1 MGHTQPDPVPVPF
14 RKAAGIRGSL
24 DLSFNMPNS
33 SPRSKDR
40 RHWLRTL
47 IWGFIAGLMAG
58 LAMLLMMAILR
69 LFLGWPTPTELIF
82 DRLFPLLTV
91 EFFISSL
98 VRAGGY
104 TPLKLQGVFGALAGQ
119 VIVAGFGGV
128 IYAFYLK
135 RRDRYEVA
143 QTPDKSLLDRRG
155 WRLIIPGILAATIL
169 FVAVLWPTLS
179 TNYRG
184 LPPGIAHL
192 IATLEMFISF
202 SVCGLGIMFFHCL
215 LSRPSHAITA
225 GETAT
230 IVGGSVGRRRFV
242 ALGIG
247 AAVAVAL
254 GSTLRRLFQMGT
266 FSYDGRQYGG
276 PRVQKIT
283 PIRPVDEFYQVSKN
297 LIDPDVARDSWRLD
311 IIGQVENPRVYSFA
325 DIAAMPAVEQ
335 ETTLLCISYG
345 VGSGLCSNAIWKG
358 VPLPTLLAQ
367 VKPNPNVTTVLFR
380 AADGYYETFRF
391 EKAMELTTLVAY
403 EMNGEP
409 LPRRH
414 GFPLRLIV
422 PGLYGEKNPKWL
434 TRIEL
439 LDEADGRLHRRHG
452 CGFYKEQGW
461 GRQGDAIPTH
471 SRFDAPQVRGD
482 HFEAPFQVG
491 KPVELRGMAFGG
503 DRGILKV
510 EISSDDGETWD
521 AAEIT
526 KPGTKLSWSLWSYQ
540 WTPDE
545 EGETGLVVRATDGDG
560 KLQISE
566 YRDQV
571 PDGATGLHRVRA
583 IVEKT

>member
-1 MGHTQPDPVPVPF
+1 MLNTSP
-14 RKAAGIRGSL
+14 GSTNL
-24 DLSFNMPNS
+24 P
-33 SPRSKDR
+33 
-40 RHWLRTL
+40 HWLKTL
-47 IWGFIAGLMAG
+47 TWGFCAGVLAG
-58 LAMLLMMAILR
+58 LAMLLTMALLR

-82 DRLFPLLTV
+82 DRIFPLLTV
-91 EFFISSL
+91 EFFIGSL

-104 TPLKLQGVFGALAGQ
+104 TPLKLQGVFGTLAGQ
-119 VIVAGFGGV
+119 VIVGGVAGV
-128 IYAFYLK
+128 IYAFYLR
-135 RRDRYEVA
+135 RRDRDGA
-143 QTPDKSLLDRRG
+143 QTTGPSLLDRRG
-155 WRLIIPGILAATIL
+155 WPLLIPGVFAATIL
-169 FVAVLWPTLS
+169 FVALLWPTLS

-184 LPPGIAHL
+184 LPPVTARWIAL
-192 IATLEMFISF
+192 LEMLISF
-202 SVCGLGIMFFHCL
+202 SVCGAGIMFFYGL
-215 LSRPSHAITA
+215 LSRPHAA
-225 GETAT
+225 
-230 IVGGSVGRRRFV
+230 VGDKTVNALPVSVGRRRFL

-247 AAVAVAL
+247 AAVVLAL
-254 GSTLRRLFQMGT
+254 GSTLRRLFQLGT
-266 FSYDGRQYGG
+266 FSYDGRQYSG
-276 PRVQKIT
+276 PKVQKIT
-283 PIRPVDEFYQVSKN
+283 PIRPDDEFYQVSKN
-297 LIDPDVARDSWRLD
+297 LIDPDIARDSWRLD
-311 IIGQVENPRVYSFA
+311 IIGRVENPRVYSFA
-325 DIAAMPAVEQ
+325 DIATMPAVEQ

-367 VKPNPNVTTVLFR
+367 VKPKPNVTTVLFR

-391 EKAMELTTLVAY
+391 EKAMEPTTLVAY

-461 GRQGDAIPTH
+461 GRLGDAIPTH

-482 HFEAPFQVG
+482 HFEAPFQIG
-491 KPVELRGMAFGG
+491 KPIELRGMAFGG
-503 DRGILKV
+503 DRGISKV
-510 EISSDDGETWD
+510 EISSDDGKTWD
-521 AAEIT
+521 EAEIT
-526 KPGTKLSWSLWSYQ
+526 MPGTKISWSLWSYQ

-545 EGETGLVVRATDGDG
+545 EGKTALLVRATDGDG

-583 IVEKT
+583 IVEKA

>member
-1 MGHTQPDPVPVPF
+1 MLNTSP
-14 RKAAGIRGSL
+14 GSTNL
-24 DLSFNMPNS
+24 P
-33 SPRSKDR
+33 
-40 RHWLRTL
+40 HWLKTL
-47 IWGFIAGLMAG
+47 TWGFCAGVLAG
-58 LAMLLMMAILR
+58 LAMLLTMALLR

-82 DRLFPLLTV
+82 DRIFPLLTV
-91 EFFISSL
+91 EFFIGSL

-104 TPLKLQGVFGALAGQ
+104 TPLKLQGVFGTLAGQ
-119 VIVAGFGGV
+119 VIVGGVAGV
-128 IYAFYLK
+128 IYAFYLR
-135 RRDRYEVA
+135 RRDRDGA
-143 QTPDKSLLDRRG
+143 QTTGPSLLDRRG
-155 WRLIIPGILAATIL
+155 WPLLIPGVFAATIL
-169 FVAVLWPTLS
+169 FVALLWPTLS

-184 LPPGIAHL
+184 LPPVTARWIAL
-192 IATLEMFISF
+192 LEMLISF
-202 SVCGLGIMFFHCL
+202 SVCGAGIMFFYGL
-215 LSRPSHAITA
+215 LSRPHAA
-225 GETAT
+225 
-230 IVGGSVGRRRFV
+230 VGDKTVNALPVSVGRRRFL

-247 AAVAVAL
+247 AAVVLAL
-254 GSTLRRLFQMGT
+254 GSTLRRLLQLGT
-266 FSYDGRQYGG
+266 FSYDGRQYSG
-276 PRVQKIT
+276 PKVQKIT
-283 PIRPVDEFYQVSKN
+283 PIRPDDEFYQVSKN
-297 LIDPDVARDSWRLD
+297 LIDPDIARDSWRLD
-311 IIGQVENPRVYSFA
+311 IIGRVENPRVYSFA
-325 DIAAMPAVEQ
+325 DIATMPAVEQ

-367 VKPNPNVTTVLFR
+367 VKPKPNVTTVLFR

-391 EKAMELTTLVAY
+391 EKAMEPTTLVAY

-461 GRQGDAIPTH
+461 GRLGDAIPTH

-482 HFEAPFQVG
+482 HFEAPFQIG
-491 KPVELRGMAFGG
+491 KPIELRGMAFGG
-503 DRGILKV
+503 DRGISKV
-510 EISSDDGETWD
+510 EISSDDGKTWD
-521 AAEIT
+521 EAEIT
-526 KPGTKLSWSLWSYQ
+526 MPGTKISWSLWSYQ

-545 EGETGLVVRATDGDG
+545 EGKTALLVRATDGDG

-583 IVEKT
+583 IVEKA

>member
-1 MGHTQPDPVPVPF
+1 MLNALT
-14 RKAAGIRGSL
+14 
-24 DLSFNMPNS
+24 
-33 SPRSKDR
+33 RSADR
-40 RHWLRTL
+40 RHWLKTL
-47 IWGFIAGLMAG
+47 IWGFFAGVLAG
-58 LAMLLMMAILR
+58 IAMLLTMALLR
-69 LFLGWPTPTELIF
+69 LFFGWPTPTDLIF
-82 DRLFPLLTV
+82 DRIFPMLTV
-91 EFFISSL
+91 EFFIGSL

-119 VIVAGFGGV
+119 LIVAGLGGV
-128 IYAFYLK
+128 LYAFYLR
-135 RRDRYEVA
+135 RRDRRNGSRITGHA
-143 QTPDKSLLDRRG
+143 LFDARG
-155 WRLIIPGILAATIL
+155 WLLIIPGVLAATIL
-169 FVAVLWPTLS
+169 FIALLWPTLV

-184 LPPGIAHL
+184 FPPGAAHAIAS
-192 IATLEMFISF
+192 IEMLISF
-202 SVCGLGIMFFHCL
+202 SVCGIGIMFFYGL
-215 LSRPSHAITA
+215 LTRPLHAA
-225 GETAT
+225 GVDEKKIAF
-230 IVGGSVGRRRFV
+230 GRSVGRRRFV

-247 AAVAVAL
+247 AALALAL
-254 GSTLRRLFQMGT
+254 GSTLRRLFRMGT
-266 FSYDGRQYGG
+266 FSYDGRQYRG
-276 PRVQKIT
+276 PKVQKIT
-283 PIRPVDEFYQVSKN
+283 PIRPDDEFYQVSKN
-297 LIDPDVARDSWRLD
+297 LIDPDIARDSWRLD
-311 IIGQVENPRVYSFA
+311 IVGQVENPRVYSFA
-325 DIAAMPAVEQ
+325 DIAALPAVEQ

-367 VKPNPNVTTVLFR
+367 VKPKPNVTTVLFR

-391 EKAMELTTLVAY
+391 AKAMEPTTLVAY

-461 GRQGDAIPTH
+461 GRQGDSIPTH

-491 KPVELRGMAFGG
+491 KPIEIRGMAFGG
-503 DRGILKV
+503 DRGISKV
-510 EISSDDGETWD
+510 EISSDDAKTWVD
-521 AAEIT
+521 AEIS

-545 EGETGLVVRATDGDG
+545 EGKTRLVVRATDGNG
-560 KLQISE
+560 QLQISE

-571 PDGATGLHRVRA
+571 PDGATGLHRVLAR
-583 IVEKT
+583 VEKA

>member
-1 MGHTQPDPVPVPF
+1 MLSSS
-14 RKAAGIRGSL
+14 SL
-24 DLSFNMPNS
+24 S
-33 SPRSKDR
+33 SSQ
-40 RHWLRTL
+40 HWVKTL
-47 IWGFIAGLMAG
+47 IWGFFAGVLAG
-58 LAMLLMMAILR
+58 IAMLLTMALLR

-82 DRLFPLLTV
+82 DRIFPLLTV
-91 EFFISSL
+91 EFFIGSL

-119 VIVAGFGGV
+119 MIVAGVGGV
-128 IYAFYLK
+128 IYTFYLRRRG
-135 RRDRYEVA
+135 RRDA
-143 QTPDKSLLDRRG
+143 QTIKSSLLDARG
-155 WRLIIPGILAATIL
+155 WPLIIPGVLAATIL
-169 FVAVLWPTLS
+169 FVALLWPTLL

-184 LPPGIAHL
+184 FPPGIAHV
-192 IATLEMFISF
+192 IASLEILISF
-202 SVCGLGIMFFHCL
+202 SVCGIGIMVFHGL
-215 LSRPSHAITA
+215 LSRPPFAA
-225 GETAT
+225 GADEKT
-230 IVGGSVGRRRFV
+230 IAFGRSVGRRRFV

-247 AAVAVAL
+247 TALALAL
-254 GSTLRRLFQMGT
+254 GTTLRRLFRMGT

-276 PRVQKIT
+276 PKVQKIT
-283 PIRPVDEFYQVSKN
+283 PIRPDDEFYQVSKN
-297 LIDPDVARDSWRLD
+297 LVDPDVARDSWRLE
-311 IIGQVENPRVYSFA
+311 IVGQVEDPGVYSFA

-367 VKPNPNVTTVLFR
+367 VKPKPNVTTVLFR

-391 EKAMELTTLVAY
+391 EKAMEETTLIAY

-409 LPRRH
+409 LPSRH

-461 GRQGDAIPTH
+461 GRQGDSIPTH

-491 KPVELRGMAFGG
+491 KAVELRGMAFGG
-503 DRGILKV
+503 DRGISKV
-510 EISSDDGETWD
+510 EVSSDDGETWD
-521 AAEIT
+521 GAEIT
-526 KPGTKLSWSLWSYQ
+526 KPGTKISWSLWSYQ
-540 WTPDE
+540 WMPDG
-545 EGETGLVVRATDGDG
+545 EGETTLVVRATNGNG

-571 PDGATGLHRVRA
+571 PDGATGLHHVRA
-583 IVEKT
+583 FVQKA

>member
-1 MGHTQPDPVPVPF
+1 M
-14 RKAAGIRGSL
+14 RSS
-24 DLSFNMPNS
+24 LSFS
-33 SPRSKDR
+33 LGQ
-40 RHWLRTL
+40 HWIKTL
-47 IWGFIAGLMAG
+47 IWGFFAGVLAG
-58 LAMLLMMAILR
+58 IAMLLTMALLR

-82 DRLFPLLTV
+82 DRIFPLLTV
-91 EFFISSL
+91 EFFIGSL

-119 VIVAGFGGV
+119 VIVAGLGGV
-128 IYAFYLK
+128 IYAFYLE
-135 RRDRYEVA
+135 RRDRRA
-143 QTPDKSLLDRRG
+143 SGQAISSSLLDARG
-155 WRLIIPGILAATIL
+155 WPLIIPGVLIATVL
-169 FVAVLWPTLS
+169 FVGLLWPTLS

-184 LPPGIAHL
+184 LPPGIAHV
-192 IATLEMFISF
+192 IASFEMLISF
-202 SVCGLGIMFFHCL
+202 SLCGVGIMFFHGL
-215 LSRPSHAITA
+215 LSRQPHAADVDEKAIA
-225 GETAT
+225 FGR
-230 IVGGSVGRRRFV
+230 SVGRRRFV

-247 AAVAVAL
+247 AALALAL
-254 GSTLRRLFQMGT
+254 GSTLRRLFRMGT

-276 PRVQKIT
+276 PKVQKIT
-283 PIRPVDEFYQVSKN
+283 PIRPDDEFYQVSKN
-297 LIDPDVARDSWRLD
+297 LVDPDVARESWRLD
-311 IIGQVENPRVYSFA
+311 IVGQVENPRVYSFA

-367 VKPNPNVTTVLFR
+367 VKPKPNVTTVLFR

-391 EKAMELTTLVAY
+391 EKAMEETTLVAY

-461 GRQGDAIPTH
+461 GRQGDSVPTH

-482 HFEAPFQVG
+482 HFEAPFQTG
-491 KPVELRGMAFGG
+491 KAVELRGMAFGG
-503 DRGILKV
+503 DRGISKV

-521 AAEIT
+521 DAEIT
-526 KPGTKLSWSLWSYQ
+526 KPGSKLSWSLWSYE
-540 WTPDE
+540 WVPDE
-545 EGETGLVVRATDGDG
+545 EGETMLVVRATDGNG
-560 KLQISE
+560 NLQISE

-571 PDGATGLHRVRA
+571 PDGATGLHHVRA
-583 IVEKT
+583 FVQKP

>member
-1 MGHTQPDPVPVPF
+1 
-14 RKAAGIRGSL
+14 
-24 DLSFNMPNS
+24 
-33 SPRSKDR
+33 
-40 RHWLRTL
+40 
-47 IWGFIAGLMAG
+47 
-58 LAMLLMMAILR
+58 MLLTMALLR

-104 TPLKLQGVFGALAGQ
+104 TPLKLQGVFGGLAGQ
-119 VIVAGFGGV
+119 VIVAGLGGV
-128 IYAFYLK
+128 LYAFYLR
-135 RRDRYEVA
+135 RRDWRGSA
-143 QTPDKSLLDRRG
+143 RSAGASLFDRRG
-155 WRLIIPGILAATIL
+155 WSLIIPGVLAATVL
-169 FVAVLWPTLS
+169 FVALLWPTLF

-184 LPPGIAHL
+184 FPPGIAHL
-192 IATLEMFISF
+192 IASLEMLISF
-202 SVCGLGIMFFHCL
+202 SVCGIGIMFFYGL
-215 LSRPSHAITA
+215 LSRPPHAMTA
-225 GETAT
+225 GERAPTA
-230 IVGGSVGRRRFV
+230 GRSVGRRRFV

-247 AAVAVAL
+247 VVVMLAL
-254 GSTLRRLFQMGT
+254 GSTLRRLFRMGT

-276 PRVQKIT
+276 PKVQKIT
-283 PIRPVDEFYQVSKN
+283 PIRPDDEFYQVSKN
-297 LIDPDVARDSWRLD
+297 LVDPDVARDSWRLD
-311 IIGQVENPRVYSFA
+311 IVGRVENPRVYSFA

-367 VKPNPNVTTVLFR
+367 VKPKPNVTTVLFR

-391 EKAMELTTLVAY
+391 AKAMEPTTLVAY

-439 LDEADGRLHRRHG
+439 LDEADGRLHRRNG
-452 CGFYKEQGW
+452 CGFYKQQGW
-461 GRQGDAIPTH
+461 GRLGDAIPTH
-471 SRFDAPQVRGD
+471 SRFDAPQVAGN
-482 HFEAPFQVG
+482 HFAQPFILG
-491 KPVELRGMAFGG
+491 KTAELRGMAFGG
-503 DRGILKV
+503 DRGISKV
-510 EISSDDGETWD
+510 EISTDDGKTWEEV
-521 AAEIT
+521 EISQ
-526 KPGTKLSWSLWSYQ
+526 PGTKISWSLWRYE
-540 WTPDE
+540 WTPRE
-545 EGETGLVVRATDGDG
+545 VGESQLVIRATDGEG

-583 IVEKT
+583 NVVAS